1 MSYEVFMMTYFMA
14 PHKKSF
20 MAMSGVEQRSMIEE
34 ILSLETLVERA
45 DTLKA
50 IKKEL
55 DVDLKLVNRDIE
67 NASST
72 NEKAQNMLDDLSAKS
87 DKFNRETEDEIKS
100 IESGIE
106 ELKQIDFKTLE
117 DTIDTIDKTKE
128 KLEPVISNLDDLEKK
143 RSQADSD
150 LRSSQTSY
158 RALES
163 EYRSYCS
170 VKENYDNF
178 GEKTQGKI
186 DELKYQL
193 SGFEDESFYN
203 DQVEKAVE
211 LVQVDNDINRLTR
224 SIDEGSGKIDSL
236 KSEIKSMEDGV
247 CHYCGQSHYDKN
259 KLEELNDL
267 KEAHEA
273 EMKETGIKLLEA
285 EARSVEL
292 EHHLEHDMNPEQCLR
307 DIEKIK
313 SEISRLETELST
325 TNPYEDEL
333 KRFEGRDFDKMILE
347 SAQESIDIF
356 SEVIQTVDYN
366 IEKNRKQYS
375 ELNQEI
381 DNLRENLVDHDIND
395 RSDLNQL
402 KGMESELLDEI
413 KQLENKENPYDSQLK
428 MAQDMFVDL
437 DELKESRASIET
449 DIKHVT
455 YLVRLLT
462 DSKSFIRK
470 RIVDR
475 FIPYLNK
482 KIVQYTGQLGLPHIC
497 TINSDLSVDIEYMT
511 KNVSYYNMSQGE
523 RMRLNIA
530 TTAALKDL
538 LALLGTK
545 IDTMFV
551 DEVLDSSMDSG
562 GMLKAFEFIKEH
574 SKNLLLISHR
584 EELIGSVDNKM
595 TIVKRNGFSIIE

>member
-1 MSYEVFMMTYFMA
+1 LF
-14 PHKKSF
+14 
-20 MAMSGVEQRSMIEE
+20 
-34 ILSLETLVERA
+34 
-45 DTLKA
+45 
-50 IKKEL
+50 
-55 DVDLKLVNRDIE
+55 
-67 NASST
+67 
-72 NEKAQNMLDDLSAKS
+72 
-87 DKFNRETEDEIKS
+87 
-100 IESGIE
+100 
-106 ELKQIDFKTLE
+106 
-117 DTIDTIDKTKE
+117 
-128 KLEPVISNLDDLEKK
+128 
-143 RSQADSD
+143 
-150 LRSSQTSY
+150 
-158 RALES
+158 
-163 EYRSYCS
+163 
-170 VKENYDNF
+170 
-178 GEKTQGKI
+178 
-186 DELKYQL
+186 
-193 SGFEDESFYN
+193 
-203 DQVEKAVE
+203 
-211 LVQVDNDINRLTR
+211 
-224 SIDEGSGKIDSL
+224 
-236 KSEIKSMEDGV
+236 
-247 CHYCGQSHYDKN
+247 
-259 KLEELNDL
+259 
-267 KEAHEA
+267 
-273 EMKETGIKLLEA
+273 
-285 EARSVEL
+285 
-292 EHHLEHDMNPEQCLR
+292 
-307 DIEKIK
+307 
-313 SEISRLETELST
+313 
-325 TNPYEDEL
+325 
-333 KRFEGRDFDKMILE
+333 E

-381 DNLRENLVDHDIND
+381 DNLRENLVDYDIND

-530 TTAALKDL
+530 TTAALKAL